1 METQERGPTGWV
13 GWVVFAAVMMI
24 MIGVFSIIGG
34 LIAILDDSYGSGAV
48 AQYADSTKNTWGW
61 TTLILGVIVL
71 LAAFAM
77 MQGRTWG
84 RIVGVILS
92 GLVAIDH
99 FATVRGY
106 PVWDFIVVVL
116 CVFVIY
122 ALIVHGGELREQ
134 V

>member
-24 MIGVFSIIGG
+24 MLGVFSIIGG
-34 LIAILDDSYGSGAV
+34 FIAIIDDSYTAYGNTA
-48 AQYADSTKNTWGW
+48 KNSWGW

-84 RIVGVILS
+84 RIVGVILTS
-92 GLVAIDH
+92 LVAIDH
-99 FATVRGY
+99 FTTVRGY
-106 PVWDFIVVVL
+106 PVWDFLIIVL

-122 ALIVHGGELREQ
+122 ALIVHGGELREE

>member
-24 MIGVFSIIGG
+24 MLGVFSIIGG
-34 LIAILDDSYGSGAV
+34 FIAIIDDSYT
-48 AQYADSTKNTWGW
+48 QYGNTAKNTWGW
-61 TTLILGVIVL
+61 TTLILGVIIL

-84 RIVGVILS
+84 RIVGVILT

-99 FATVRGY
+99 FTTVRGY
-106 PVWDFIVVVL
+106 PVWDFL
-116 CVFVIY
+116 VI
-122 ALIVHGGELREQ
+122 
-134 V
+134 

>member
-24 MIGVFSIIGG
+24 MLGVFSIIGG
-34 LIAILDDSYGSGAV
+34 FIAIIDDSYT
-48 AQYADSTKNTWGW
+48 QYGNTAKNTWGW
-61 TTLILGVIVL
+61 TTLILGVIIL

-77 MQGRTWG
+77 MQGKVWG
-84 RIVGVILS
+84 RLVGVILA
-92 GLVAIDH
+92 GLIAIDH
-99 FATVRGY
+99 FTVVRGY
-106 PVWDFIVVVL
+106 PVWSFMVGVMCI
-116 CVFVIY
+116 FVIY